1 MVGSQVRLIYAL
13 LALVQKYLT
22 VGRKISNLILFS
34 GEDPHLLQRVGRRVQ
49 THELGARL
57 QHRYCST
64 TNLRFVV
71 GP

>member
-1 MVGSQVRLIYAL
+1 MLGSQVRLTSAL
-13 LALVQKYLT
+13 LALLLKYLT
-22 VGRKISNLILFS
+22 VGRKISNVILFS

-64 TNLRFVV
+64 TNLRFCRR
-71 GP
+71 P